1 MTSLVKRQ
9 TNDFLPRHGRTQ
21 DSGTRSIMNRL
32 YWLGRIAVATCCTL
46 ALVLLVVWHREYIPA
61 VWHDD
66 PDPAEPTIAR
76 EPFHKPLPHIR
87 RIACKGPRGLRL
99 DDRDSRDLQRPLK
112 ALPGALNVTIFP
124 RPTIGSYEELGL
136 EKSWMSFAQR
146 YGPYGYGEQE
156 TSYDFPRVNWN
167 KVDWGALQTECLQDN
182 ERMFGA
188 SNQSIGENRF
198 RLRNETTAPILPPTS
213 RTGRHAIVMRTWSTY
228 VYKDEDYWNLR
239 SIINEA
245 SLATGGKYSVILL
258 VDVKCKGCETI
269 HSDPSKYQRVLEE
282 SVPKEFRNI
291 AVLFHPKLQESWYD
305 KIGEYKPFW
314 QIMQPLQLLAHFY
327 NDFDH
332 YWQFEMDTRFT
343 GHVGDM
349 LEAFDRFGAAQPY
362 KQALERASFAYV
374 PKIHGTY
381 EKFTKAIDEASKGSS
396 SVWGPVKVKDVTPIG
411 PTPLMQ
417 DPRNGS
423 LEWRVGEEADLLV
436 LGPITDVRTSH
447 WPFGYWRTGD
457 LKDYDNLPRYLTTP
471 AQARASWELLEG
483 IHRAQH
489 DHGIAVASES
499 TLPSFAVWLGLKIV
513 SLPIPKFQ
521 FPERDILELSSV
533 MNGEGYGD
541 GIARGIDLP
550 FFVRPLTWSWWS
562 SLCDPVF
569 ERWMG
574 LQPEHF
580 KGDGGEHTH
589 PEYVEVPNE
598 LPWFMAE
605 VNGTVYMPGVSGL
618 FFCVCLID
626 VGVGRY

>member
-112 ALPGALNVTIFP
+112 ALPGALNNTVFP

-198 RLRNETTAPILPPTS
+198 RLRNESTAPILPPAS

-245 SLATGGKYSVILL
+245 SLATGGK
-258 VDVKCKGCETI
+258 
-269 HSDPSKYQRVLEE
+269 
-282 SVPKEFRNI
+282 
-291 AVLFHPKLQESWYD
+291 
-305 KIGEYKPFW
+305 
-314 QIMQPLQLLAHFY
+314 
-327 NDFDH
+327 
-332 YWQFEMDTRFT
+332 
-343 GHVGDM
+343 
-349 LEAFDRFGAAQPY
+349 
-362 KQALERASFAYV
+362 
-374 PKIHGTY
+374 
-381 EKFTKAIDEASKGSS
+381 
-396 SVWGPVKVKDVTPIG
+396 
-411 PTPLMQ
+411 
-417 DPRNGS
+417 
-423 LEWRVGEEADLLV
+423 
-436 LGPITDVRTSH
+436 
-447 WPFGYWRTGD
+447 
-457 LKDYDNLPRYLTTP
+457 
-471 AQARASWELLEG
+471 
-483 IHRAQH
+483 
-489 DHGIAVASES
+489 
-499 TLPSFAVWLGLKIV
+499 
-513 SLPIPKFQ
+513 
-521 FPERDILELSSV
+521 
-533 MNGEGYGD
+533 
-541 GIARGIDLP
+541 
-550 FFVRPLTWSWWS
+550 
-562 SLCDPVF
+562 
-569 ERWMG
+569 
-574 LQPEHF
+574 
-580 KGDGGEHTH
+580 
-589 PEYVEVPNE
+589 
-598 LPWFMAE
+598 
-605 VNGTVYMPGVSGL
+605 
-618 FFCVCLID
+618 
-626 VGVGRY
+626 